1 MPVKKKSGASKG
13 GMAAPSEPVAHMD
26 AAAFAS
32 IRSKLGRSQREIA
45 DILGLSLKAVES
57 YEQGWRKVP
66 ANVERI
72 LWFLYFKLNEK
83 TIEEEAPCW
92 ERTDCP
98 EDRSANCVARLAG
111 EGRFCWFFTGKLC
124 DTAREKRGES
134 CYTCDV
140 FTKLV
145 HTIEGA

>member
-1 MPVKKKSGASKG
+1 MPVKKNTSRKPRAALSG
-13 GMAAPSEPVAHMD
+13 PVAHMD
-26 AAAFAS
+26 AATFAR
-32 IRSKLGRSQREIA
+32 IRSRLNRSQREIA

-57 YEQGWRKVP
+57 YEQGWRKIP

-83 TIEEEAPCW
+83 AIAKEAPCW

-98 EDRSANCVARLAG
+98 DERSGNCVARLAG

-124 DTAREKRGES
+124 DTAREEKGDS

-145 HTIEGA
+145 HTIEGD